1 MPIVDHHR
9 RRSRSSSS
17 FRGDSGGN
25 GGDSSANDANNI
37 APPQVGGISSTRTVS
52 ASASSE
58 VEQTAVLT
66 DRFGRFH
73 NYLRISL
80 TERCN
85 LRCTYCM
92 PAHGVDLAP
101 PETMLTD
108 EEVLFLAAFFA
119 ARGGARK
126 IRLTGGEP
134 LVRPGIVDIVR
145 ALAAIEGVE
154 NVGVTTNGLVLDR
167 QLDAL
172 WRAGLTHVNVSLDT
186 LVPLRALRSC
196 DRRDR
201 RDRRDHVIM

>member
-1 MPIVDHHR
+1 MAPALH
-9 RRSRSSSS
+9 
-17 FRGDSGGN
+17 
-25 GGDSSANDANNI
+25 SAAGSL
-37 APPQVGGISSTRTVS
+37 PLP
-52 ASASSE
+52 
-58 VEQTAVLT
+58 

-145 ALAAIEGVE
+145 ALAAIDQ
-154 NVGVTTNGLVLDR
+154 LPALPHRVLAAIKQAQGD
-167 QLDAL
+167 
-172 WRAGLTHVNVSLDT
+172 NVS
-186 LVPLRALRSC
+186 
-196 DRRDR
+196 
-201 RDRRDHVIM
+201 